1 LTNFYPARL
10 AEWRFRFAL
19 TRFEIVCHPV
29 PASLIY
35 SGVPFMRKSIATF
48 SLRSSGPEGSLF
60 AVAVPGIRA
69 VSEAI
74 LLEAGVLESILRDF
88 CQ

>member
-1 LTNFYPARL
+1 
-10 AEWRFRFAL
+10 
-19 TRFEIVCHPV
+19 
-29 PASLIY
+29 
-35 SGVPFMRKSIATF
+35 MRKSIATF